1 MMSAHSHRQPPIPR
15 RYGWWRTLHRWQRV
29 LVVGVLLGVL
39 VIAAGLIYLEPG
51 ATATPT
57 PVPIAPGGTV
67 TAGPRYPPGIDEDY
81 YWGQNKPLDQQP

>member
-1 MMSAHSHRQPPIPR
+1 MTAHSHRRPPIPR
-15 RYGWWRTLHRWQRV
+15 RYGWWRTLHSWQRV

-39 VIAAGLIYLEPG
+39 VIAAGLIYFEPG
-51 ATATPT
+51 ATAAPT